1 MSTFGRGAKKSV
13 VFVSSTGKEYKCSND
28 SIDYSPETKVD
39 KSTTSDFKFGTWYGN
54 ARELVAAADS
64 AHVPV
69 LAEFGSVGCDPCVN
83 FRKKTFNNPDF

>member
-1 MSTFGRGAKKSV
+1 M
-13 VFVSSTGKEYKCSND
+13 SSTGKEYKCSND